1 MALIKCRECGKS
13 ISDTTDKC
21 IHCGAF
27 VHKNAADESADEN
40 NSESINLGD
49 FVIFKDLMAHKRI
62 ELELEFCHSD
72 KWALKYVRKI
82 QEPKSIQKIAGI
94 ADTFGFICIML
105 IILLA
110 GTNPDWQP
118 YNYELFAAGIILGV
132 CTGILGFVITIL
144 SLILQHIH
152 ARSIKKNLYYHKKLQ
167 VWLRKEKNI
176 IYYPDFATQKIKDKY
191 DSITEDEVNRL

>member
-27 VHKNAADESADEN
+27 VHKNDADESADEN
-40 NSESINLGD
+40 NSESINLDD

-62 ELELEFCHSD
+62 ELEMEFCHSD
-72 KWALKYVRKI
+72 KWALRYVRKI
-82 QEPKSIQKIAGI
+82 HEPKSIQKIAGI
-94 ADTFGFICIML
+94 ADMFGFACI
-105 IILLA
+105 IFVILFA
-110 GTNPDWQP
+110 RTNPDWQP
-118 YNYELFAAGIILGV
+118 YNDKLFTAGIILGI
-132 CTGILGFVITIL
+132 CTGIVGFAITFF
-144 SLILQHIH
+144 SLIFQYIH

-191 DSITEDEVNRL
+191 DSITEDEINRL